1 MIAIYQDGLPESIV
15 TKLLERGADT
25 INKWY
30 TEALRQEMIW
40 ERSKTRRQTQTS
52 STSSKFKKDDKTIRL
67 AYAEEVLANYANKG
81 TGPAKTEEQRDEYRK
96 KGACFGCGIRGHL
109 RMNCPTA
116 PSKPRTNQGS
126 WRQKGV
132 RKTDIEVGDEEE
144 DATVIDDSEEGPAIR
159 VFTTKKDF

>member
-1 MIAIYQDGLPESIV
+1 
-15 TKLLERGADT
+15 
-25 INKWY
+25 
-30 TEALRQEMIW
+30 
-40 ERSKTRRQTQTS
+40 
-52 STSSKFKKDDKTIRL
+52 
-67 AYAEEVLANYANKG
+67 
-81 TGPAKTEEQRDEYRK
+81 
-96 KGACFGCGIRGHL
+96 
-109 RMNCPTA
+109 MNCPTA